1 MIRAQRFGR
10 GMVLA
15 IGVGAVLTAASCAG
29 LERNADD
36 DGFGTGG
43 VFSPPAGGSL
53 SVSGGATNSAEGGHA
68 PSGSG
73 GASGAASG
81 GQSSA
86 GAAGTGSGGAP
97 TSSGGAQSTGG
108 ATQGGS
114 GGAASTC
121 SDLPPNNGDTCAH
134 AVEWGWCKES
144 WLGNSCL
151 RSCGK
156 CNGSSSGAGGSTTN
170 GGASSS
176 GGASNGSSGGSTGS
190 VEQPPRIDG
199 GSPGWASRY
208 WDCCKPACGWKGN
221 VPGGSTPV
229 SSCTA
234 QGQSMG
240 GNYDA
245 RNACESGGSA
255 YMCQDFGPW
264 AVSDTLA
271 YGFAAVSRSDYCGRC
286 YQLQFTGKSHNATT
300 DAGSASLSNK
310 TMIVQAINNGGVGSD
325 QFDLLIPGGGV
336 GDFDACSSSWGT
348 SSLGER
354 YGGFF
359 LACQKQ
365 NGFNHDVSKACA
377 KDKCQS
383 VFANKPDLL
392 RGCLFFTDWF
402 NAPDNPALV
411 FKEVT
416 CPAAIT
422 NKSGLKR

>member
-1 MIRAQRFGR
+1 MA
-10 GMVLA
+10 A
-15 IGVGAVLTAASCAG
+15 SAGAVLTAASCAG
-29 LERNADD
+29 KQRSADD
-36 DGFGTGG
+36 DGFGQGG
-43 VFSPPAGGSL
+43 GLIQA
-53 SVSGGATNSAEGGHA
+53 SGGAQSAA
-68 PSGSG
+68 SG
-73 GASGAASG
+73 GAANAQGGQVESGGSASG
-81 GQSSA
+81 GQSDAATA
-86 GAAGTGSGGAP
+86 G
-97 TSSGGAQSTGG
+97 TSSGGASSGG
-108 ATQGGS
+108 APSDGGSSPQGGS
-114 GGAASTC
+114 NGSAGAASNCT
-121 SDLPPNNGDTCAH
+121 DLPPNNGDTCAH
-134 AVEWGWCKES
+134 AVEYGWCKES
-144 WLGNSCL
+144 WLGESCL

-156 CNGSSSGAGGSTTN
+156 CSGTSSGSGGR
-170 GGASSS
+170 SSS
-176 GGASNGSSGGSTGS
+176 GGASSTGSGGSTGS

-199 GSPGWASRY
+199 GSQGWASRY

-234 QGQSMG
+234 QGESMG
-240 GNYDA
+240 SNYDA

-286 YQLQFTGKSHNATT
+286 YQLQFTGRSHNSTT

-365 NGFNHDVSKACA
+365 NGFNHEASKSCA
-377 KDKCQS
+377 KQKCQS

-422 NKSGLKR
+422 EKSGLKR